1 MLIEMLREIERQAE
15 PAPADKNP
23 FGPVDK
29 EWVQGLITRLRRNMC
44 QGCPWAARRHG
55 ASFEASLCEA
65 PQPFEDLAPRGAS
78 GEDITSC

>member
-44 QGCPWAARRHG
+44 QGCPRAA
-55 ASFEASLCEA
+55 
-65 PQPFEDLAPRGAS
+65 QRGGLDS
-78 GEDITSC
+78 RPDGRDGEDTGQTPSAE

>member
-29 EWVQGLITRLRRNMC
+29 EWVQGLITRLRRNMWN
-44 QGCPWAARRHG
+44 GCPRAARR
-55 ASFEASLCEA
+55 A
-65 PQPFEDLAPRGAS
+65 PQPFEASVCEAPRD
-78 GEDITSC
+78 EDITSC